1 MLAKTPLQ
9 FGEWRPDIALLD
21 NQFAAIAENV
31 YPAPNSYLP
40 FPGLVPRTTALP
52 APAKGLTF
60 ARTSSGAYVIYAGTA
75 THLYKWNGTAWTD
88 VSRAVGGAYN
98 VADDALWSFA
108 QFGDVLVAVHPGD
121 EPQKA
126 AVTAG
131 TAFEALGGNPP
142 NATSVAVVGDFLV
155 LSGLTTNNRV
165 IKWSGINNIEQWT
178 VGLELSDEQEFP
190 DGGPVIGVAGGE
202 SGFVVQDR
210 SLRTMQFL
218 PGQTDVI
225 FSFSRIEREKGCM
238 ATYGFVFTRGVLFL
252 LSEDG
257 FYGIGAQNPSI
268 GDHIVNQWF
277 LDHSDPERR
286 HMTLSFADPRKP
298 HVMWAFYSSGTS
310 TIYDRIIIYDWS
322 LNRWSYSTQA
332 AQMWGTLASA
342 QIDLDTDDPAD
353 PADPDLDSAS
363 PSLDSHAYIGGR
375 PVPAAIDVNGRLGFL
390 DGDPLAAT
398 IETAEGHLSQGQRTF
413 VTAAYPLVDAAP
425 VTVTLGQRERLQDG
439 VSWGNPIGI
448 EVTGSAAMHS
458 SARLYRFRVQTPV
471 GAAWTHAQGVQV
483 EAQPDGE
490 I

>member
-1 MLAKTPLQ
+1 MPMAKTPLQ

-40 FPGLVPRTTALP
+40 FLGLVPRTTPLP

-75 THLYKWNGTAWTD
+75 TKLYKWSGTAWTD
-88 VSRAVGGAYN
+88 VSRATGGAYA

-108 QFGDVLVAVHPGD
+108 QFGDQLVAVHPGD
-121 EPQKA
+121 EPQVA
-126 AVTAG
+126 DITAG
-131 TAFEALGGNPP
+131 TAFTALGGNPP

-155 LSGLTTNNRV
+155 LSGLTTNNRM

-238 ATYGFVFTRGVLFL
+238 AKYGFVFTRGVLFL
-252 LSEDG
+252 VSEDG

-286 HMTLSFADPRKP
+286 HMTLAFADPRKP
-298 HVMWAFYSSGTS
+298 HVMWAFYSAGTS
-310 TIYDRIIIYDWS
+310 AIYDRIIIHDWS

-332 AQMWGTLASA
+332 AQIGARWRRRRSISTPTIPPIRSTLTSTARRLRSTAPLTWAAA
-342 QIDLDTDDPAD
+342 QCRRRSMST
-353 PADPDLDSAS
+353 
-363 PSLDSHAYIGGR
+363 
-375 PVPAAIDVNGRLGFL
+375 
-390 DGDPLAAT
+390 
-398 IETAEGHLSQGQRTF
+398 
-413 VTAAYPLVDAAP
+413 
-425 VTVTLGQRERLQDG
+425 
-439 VSWGNPIGI
+439 VSWGFSTGRRFLPSSKLPRG
-448 EVTGSAAMHS
+448 TCRKGSARS
-458 SARLYRFRVQTPV
+458 
-471 GAAWTHAQGVQV
+471 
-483 EAQPDGE
+483 
-490 I
+490 